1 MSDQTLKFTVTYGK
15 EKVDLEL
22 PETFTVTELK
32 HVLEE
37 KTRVPQPMQKIFF
50 KGQIKNESLTLQDL
64 HIRPNSKL
72 MLIGSTAAE
81 ITQASSTAPIIIE
94 EEKKQEPSEIF
105 TREERKII
113 EKGLP
118 PDAMP
123 IFSGFSSLPSSIHGI
138 FDHSGTPA
146 RLTIRNDIEQL
157 WVATNVIL
165 I

>member
-1 MSDQTLKFTVTYGK
+1 MSDRTLKFTVTYGK
-15 EKVDLEL
+15 EKLDLAL
-22 PETFTVTELK
+22 PGTSTVTELK
-32 HVLEE
+32 QVLEE

-64 HIRPNSKL
+64 QIRPNSKL

-81 ITQASSTAPIIIE
+81 ITQASSTAPVLIE
-94 EEKKQEPSEIF
+94 EEKKQEPQEIF

-118 PDAMP
+118 PDVMP
-123 IFSGFSSLPSSIHGI
+123 VSTGFSSLPSSIHGI